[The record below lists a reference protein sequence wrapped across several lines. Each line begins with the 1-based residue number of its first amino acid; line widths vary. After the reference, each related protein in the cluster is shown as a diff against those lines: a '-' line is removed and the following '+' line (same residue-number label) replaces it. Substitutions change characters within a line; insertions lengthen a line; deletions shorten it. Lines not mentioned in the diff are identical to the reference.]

1 MTTAPTTS
9 SAPAIT
15 VSATAQEVDAGG
27 SANVLFN
34 REAYQACLKVA
45 EDLVKRHMA
54 QYDPS
59 HDWAH
64 VERVR
69 NTAVRIAAGLPGVDM
84 KVVELAALF
93 HDVAA
98 KYTSSSTLRDTLAP
112 FLNHPLTAASLTHA
126 QVFNILDIV
135 PCVSWTAEKTLRAK
149 NEWTERHG
157 AWLELHA
164 VQDADRLDAIGAI
177 GIMRC
182 SAFGAVKG
190 RLLVDDGEGEGS
202 SEAHFEEK
210 LFLIKDRMKTDFG
223 KAEAERR
230 HSTMKA
236 WMEALQAEKQ
246 VCTTME

>member
-1 MTTAPTTS
+1 MC
-9 SAPAIT
+9 
-15 VSATAQEVDAGG
+15 V
-27 SANVLFN
+27 VLIGPN
-34 REAYQACLKVA
+34 R
-45 EDLVKRHMA
+45 
-54 QYDPS
+54 
-59 HDWAH
+59 
-64 VERVR
+64 
-69 NTAVRIAAGLPGVDM
+69 GLFRPG
-84 KVVELAALF
+84 LADYL
-93 HDVAA
+93 A

-210 LFLIKDRMKTDFG
+210 LFLIKDRMKVGLFILITVG
-223 KAEAERR
+223 TIAE
-230 HSTMKA
+230 
-236 WMEALQAEKQ
+236 L
-246 VCTTME
+246 